1 MINRWSNISLSR
13 LFPPVCVLCGDPG
26 VDGMDLCRPCRLDL
40 PLQTHTCPHCGIAL
54 AAESVATAPCGSCQQ
69 RPPPYDRVLAPFRYA
84 SPLDHLIH
92 RLKYHGRLEQA
103 RLLGDLMAHWLELQL
118 DTLPDRV
125 IPVPLHPA
133 RLRQR
138 GFNQAVELARR
149 VCHRLQL
156 PLDTQSCHRQKATL
170 PQSEMADARA
180 RARNIKGAF
189 LVRGEIRGT
198 VAILDDVM
206 TTGSTVGELAK
217 CLRAAGATRIEV
229 WACARTHQ

>member
-1 MINRWSNISLSR
+1 VALSSLSTPDT
-13 LFPPVCVLCGDPG
+13 FCG
-26 VDGMDLCRPCRLDL
+26 
-40 PLQTHTCPHCGIAL
+40 TCQLH
-54 AAESVATAPCGSCQQ
+54 
-69 RPPPYDRVLAPFRYA
+69 PPPYDRVLAPFRYE
-84 SPLDHLIH
+84 SPLNHLIH
-92 RLKYHGRLEQA
+92 RLKYNGRLEQA
-103 RLLGDLMAHWLELQL
+103 RLLGDLMAEWLEGRL
-118 DTLPDRV
+118 DPLPDRV

-149 VCHRLQL
+149 VCNRLQL
-156 PLDTQSCHRQKATL
+156 PLDIQSCYRQKATL

-217 CLRAAGATRIEV
+217 CLRAAGAARIEV
-229 WACARTHQ
+229 WAVARTNQ